1 MTPERPAH
9 LQSMQ
14 LPAVPDHLAPDGSA
28 IRSLL
33 RVQGG
38 SLASC
43 TLPAGAI
50 SHAVVHQ
57 TVEEI
62 WYCLAGSGQ
71 VWRRGPAEVEI
82 TDLMP
87 GTCITIPVGTQFQ
100 FRAIGPN
107 ELQLLIATMPPWPGA
122 HEALPVAGYWKAS

>member
-1 MTPERPAH
+1 MTPEAPAH
-9 LQSMQ
+9 FQSMQ

-33 RVQGG
+33 RVRGG

-43 TLPAGAI
+43 TLPAGAV

-62 WYCLAGSGQ
+62 WYCLAGTGQ
-71 VWRRGPAEVEI
+71 VWSGRGRKMATGTGGKPAAEAV
-82 TDLMP
+82 
-87 GTCITIPVGTQFQ
+87 V
-100 FRAIGPN
+100 RADTGC
-107 ELQLLIATMPPWPGA
+107 WPRPLNGA
-122 HEALPVAGYWKAS
+122 LT

>member
-1 MTPERPAH
+1 
-9 LQSMQ
+9 MQ
-14 LPAVPDHLAPDGSA
+14 LPAAPDHIAPDGSA

-33 RVQGG
+33 AVWSG

-43 TLPAGAI
+43 TLPAGTV

-71 VWRRGPAEVEI
+71 IWRRGPVEVEI
-82 TDLMP
+82 TDLVP
-87 GTCITIPVGTQFQ
+87 GMCITIPVGTQFQ
-100 FRAIGPN
+100 FRAMGAN
-107 ELQLLIATMPPWPGA
+107 ELHLLIATMPPWPGA
-122 HEALPVAGYWKAS
+122 HEALPVVGYWDAS